1 MNRLKESGLPIVMA
15 QAMYA
20 IVGAVALQRGG
31 VVANK
36 VVREKILNPLGLED
50 EADY

>member
-1 MNRLKESGLPIVMA
+1 MDRLRESGLSIVMA
-15 QAMYA
+15 QSLYA

-36 VVREKILNPLGLED
+36 VVRESILNPLGL
-50 EADY
+50 